1 MKRARY
7 KEIVRGGGGG
17 EDILS
22 FFLINS
28 RKMWLRCRVHFI
40 MIKTIYLGECTE
52 KINKLVV
59 ESTHASEM

>member
-1 MKRARY
+1 MFC
-7 KEIVRGGGGG
+7 
-17 EDILS
+17 L

-59 ESTHASEM
+59 ESKHASEM